1 MPGWL
6 GLWATFRHGCHGK
19 KITLSLAWARE
30 YCAGRTQ
37 PGTQPRKTM
46 YSAGRGAS
54 LAKTLLNSP
63 RKRPLNLSG
72 NTEQEPAATPTASPV
87 STKTTLQDTQRG
99 THAQPAKE
107 LGKGSRQM
115 HIEPVACTSGQWE
128 VTGGPEAL
136 AKWRAR
142 HGLSR
147 ESKVIEVESKM
158 VASLLDQV
166 RDGASSA
173 AACSSVRVVALQIRE
188 LFDSP
193 DSPFPTREQDTEAN
207 AAHSPNAS
215 AIACMKHATP
225 IYTCIPT
232 PPKIPH
238 RFRFKYCHD
247 NILTAT
253 ISHICPQFQVHHHR
267 VMV

>member
-1 MPGWL
+1 MPGL
-6 GLWATFRHGCHGK
+6 DGCQEATFRQGCHGNK
-19 KITLSLAWARE
+19 LTLSLVWARE
-30 YCAGRTQ
+30 YWAGRN
-37 PGTQPRKTM
+37 PASQPRKTM

-72 NTEQEPAATPTASPV
+72 NTEQEPAVTPTASPV

-115 HIEPVACTSGQWE
+115 HIEPVASTSGQWE

-147 ESKVIEVESKM
+147 ESKIIAVESKG
-158 VASLLDQV
+158 VSSLLDKV

-188 LFDSP
+188 LVDSP
-193 DSPFPTREQDTEAN
+193 ESPFSTREQDTEASS
-207 AAHSPNAS
+207 AHSPNAS

-225 IYTCIPT
+225 
-232 PPKIPH
+232 PKILH
-238 RFRFKYCHD
+238 CFRFEYCHE

-253 ISHICPQFQVHHHR
+253 ISHICPQFRVHHHR